1 MPRRITFLTLVT
13 LLCTLISC
21 DFLFDIDSDSNS
33 KISINLKSDF
43 GNINK
48 VRVSR
53 VIDGDTIE
61 VILPDNSTDVVRM
74 LGVDTPETRSSNKAY
89 EYASITNLSCLKE
102 WGEKAN
108 KYSEN
113 ILEGNT
119 VNVIYDERAG
129 DRGYYDRL
137 LAYIEINDYDFTESL
152 ISKGYARVY
161 DESDFSRKD
170 LYITKQ
176 KEAVEKK
183 MGLWGACQSN

>member
-1 MPRRITFLTLVT
+1 MPRRIIFLTLVT

-21 DFLFDIDSDSNS
+21 DSLFDIDSDSNS

-129 DRGYYDRL
+129 QRGYYDRL
-137 LAYIEINDYDFTESL
+137 LAYIEIDDYDFTETL
-152 ISKGYARVY
+152 IRNGA
-161 DESDFSRKD
+161 
-170 LYITKQ
+170 
-176 KEAVEKK
+176 KEII
-183 MGLWGACQSN
+183 QR